1 MEVMKIVQAE
11 LQFVASMDTVRKMD
25 IKKGEVNLV
34 VQVDKKEVKKS
45 ILRFLNKFLSRL
57 KLFR

>member
-1 MEVMKIVQAE
+1 MEIVRAV
-11 LQFVASMDTVRKMD
+11 LQFVASMDTARKMD